1 MAIVGRKHGAIMQ
14 LTEKPETVT
23 WPQTHYVFI
32 EKIGP
37 FKDTAPQAWQ
47 DLHRLLPEIPKENE
61 IQKYFAL
68 YKVPQ
73 QIYRAGVSLAA
84 PPKNLPS
91 GLAYEVF
98 PGGKYNKF
106 VLTGSWSN
114 LPQASGKV
122 FEMVSQQKLH
132 VREDFNIEH
141 YLNTTRDTPE
151 EKLVTEI
158 LIPTA

>member
-1 MAIVGRKHGAIMQ
+1 MQ
-14 LTEKPETVT
+14 LTEKPVVVT
-23 WPQTHYVFI
+23 WPATHCVFI

-37 FKDTAPQAWQ
+37 FKNTAQQAWQ
-47 DLHRLLPEIPKENE
+47 ELHRLLPQVPKENQ

-91 GLAYEVF
+91 GLSYELF
-98 PGGKYNKF
+98 DGGKYSKF

-122 FEMVSQQKLH
+122 FEMVSQQKIP
-132 VREDFNIEH
+132 VRDDFNIEH
-141 YLNTTRDTPE
+141 YLNKPDSTPE
-151 EKLVTEI
+151 DQLITEI

>member
-1 MAIVGRKHGAIMQ
+1 MQ
-14 LTEKPETVT
+14 LTEKPVVVT
-23 WPQTHYVFI
+23 WPATHYVFI

-37 FKDTAPQAWQ
+37 FKNTAQQAWQ
-47 DLHRLLPEIPKENE
+47 ELHRLLPQVPKEDQ

-91 GLAYEVF
+91 GLSYELF
-98 PGGKYNKF
+98 DGGKYSKF

-114 LPQASGKV
+114 LPQASGQV
-122 FEMVSQQKLH
+122 FEMVSQQEIP
-132 VREDFNIEH
+132 VRDDFNIEH
-141 YLNTTRDTPE
+141 YLNKPDSTPE
-151 EKLVTEI
+151 DQLITEI

>member
-1 MAIVGRKHGAIMQ
+1 MQ
-14 LTEKPETVT
+14 LTEKPEVVT
-23 WPQTHYVFI
+23 WPATHYVFI

-37 FKDTAPQAWQ
+37 FKNTAQQAWRE
-47 DLHRLLPEIPKENE
+47 LHRLLPQVPKENE

-68 YKVPQ
+68 YRVPP

-84 PPKNLPS
+84 PPKNLPT
-91 GLAYEVF
+91 GLSYELF
-98 PGGKYNKF
+98 LGGKYSKF

-122 FEMVSQQKLH
+122 FEMVSQQKLQ
-132 VREDFNIEH
+132 VRDDFNIEN
-141 YLNTTRDTPE
+141 YLNKPDSTPE
-151 EKLVTEI
+151 DQLITEI

>member
-1 MAIVGRKHGAIMQ
+1 MQ
-14 LTEKPETVT
+14 LTEKPEVVT
-23 WPQTHYVFI
+23 WPATHCVFI

-37 FKDTAPQAWQ
+37 FKNTAQQAWQ
-47 DLHRLLPEIPKENE
+47 ELHRLLPQVPKENQ
-61 IQKYFAL
+61 IQEYFAL

-91 GLAYEVF
+91 GLSYELF
-98 PGGKYNKF
+98 HGGKYSKF

-122 FEMVSQQKLH
+122 FEMVSQQKIP
-132 VREDFNIEH
+132 VRDDFNIEN
-141 YLNTTRDTPE
+141 YLNKPDSTPADQ
-151 EKLVTEI
+151 LITEI